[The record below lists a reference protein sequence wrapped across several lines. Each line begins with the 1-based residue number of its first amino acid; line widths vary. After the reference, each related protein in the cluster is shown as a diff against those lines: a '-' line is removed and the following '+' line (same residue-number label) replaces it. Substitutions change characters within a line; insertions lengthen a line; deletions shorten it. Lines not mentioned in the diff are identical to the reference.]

1 MSSYINGQQ
10 LVLNNKGK
18 KYQVVKRPNKEGKTD
33 KEAIWFVN
41 DRKKRYAPASML
53 KEETR
58 NYPVCEEITK
68 CMEDIVNEVLIT
80 CPTPVV
86 DTENPLLTYTPVC
99 SPCSPPVKKNKKQP
113 RKRRE
118 AHKVRAIN
126 GEQVD
131 KVLQHTIDKMGEAM
145 NKHDEYMLKTMA
157 RYHYDLA
164 GADVETRNT
173 NHLCKCRVWNRQRV
187 DDMGCMNIVD
197 RSRGEEICSKHQKEI
212 DKHGYWWCG
221 YMDEPRPDP
230 LYKPH
235 HITGEKQLHLW
246 ADQVKRKCKK
256 TKVQTAYNNSVYKED
271 DTKVLYSFDKGY
283 KERKVDIRRMES
295 GY

>member
-1 MSSYINGQQ
+1 MNGQQ
-10 LVLNNKGK
+10 LLLINKGK
-18 KYQVVKRPNKEGKTD
+18 KYQVVKRPNKVGKTD

-41 DRKKRYAPASML
+41 DRKKRYAPASQL
-53 KEETR
+53 QEETR
-58 NYPVCEEITK
+58 KYPVCEEITK
-68 CMEDIVNEVLIT
+68 CMEDIINEVLIT

-86 DTENPLLTYTPVC
+86 DMEKSTPVIC
-99 SPCSPPVKKNKKQP
+99 SPCEAPVKKTKKQP

-118 AHKVRAIN
+118 AFQVRTIN
-126 GEQVD
+126 EEQVD
-131 KVLQHTIDKMGEAM
+131 KVLQHSIDKMGEVM
-145 NKHDEYMLKTMA
+145 NKNDKYMLKTMA

-187 DDMGCMNIVD
+187 DDMGCMNIVN
-197 RSRGEEICSKHQKEI
+197 RSAGEEICQKHQKEI
-212 DKHGYWWCG
+212 DKHGFWWCG
-221 YMDEPRPDP
+221 YMDEPRPEP
-230 LYKPH
+230 LMKPH
-235 HITGEKQLHLW
+235 HITGELIKHTW

-271 DTKVLYSFDKGY
+271 DTKVLYSFDKGA
-283 KERKVDIRRMES
+283 KERKVDIRRMEN